1 MNKHHPQP
9 LLKAFLSWLLILAL
23 AAPAG
28 GAGTAAAAPS
38 GGQPDEPTAAQTVY
52 GLAEPSAFQTFI
64 TADGDRLMDGD
75 QEFRFASLNYPGA
88 LGDPEF
94 AQDDALR
101 SIRAMGGKVTRSYVP
116 SVLRYDGANA
126 DSAFILGPD
135 ADGVMQFSEEG
146 FRKMDRML
154 ALANRTGVRV
164 IVPFV
169 DQWQWV
175 GGIESFVNFVYPG
188 TITGDAATDP
198 DGWKFYTDEKV
209 IGLFKQTV
217 AYMLNRTNTIT
228 GVKYKDDM
236 AVLAWETGNELG
248 GYNQD
253 KFPQAWTTE
262 IARYIKEELQPQQLL
277 LDGRFAIDS
286 GSLTDPNI
294 DVVGNHFYTG
304 NFIDKVNG
312 DRAASKGK
320 KPYIL
325 GEFGLYTDQEPVDAL
340 FDAALQNGT
349 SGALIWSLRPHK
361 EDGGFYWHDENP
373 GNWASYHWP
382 GFSAGDYYGE
392 TGIIRTVYKYA
403 HYMDKLD
410 AAKTTAVPPIP
421 APDGAP
427 RLLPIASVADI
438 RWQGSVGAAGY
449 EVQRSEDGQDWVTV
463 GDGVS
468 DGGRAGTKAF
478 HDERAITGKSYEY
491 RVRGVNES
499 GESAW
504 SNVVRVEAARHLVAD
519 EMSLL
524 QSPLEARSTY
534 AFDHTS
540 NVTNA
545 ADSWNELGI
554 GFKAQVGTE
563 SGGTV
568 TYASPVA
575 LKRAAAKV
583 EGAGSVRWFASSEP
597 YAGYVEVEA
606 DAKDGWSTAGSLPAD
621 TRFVKLLLEGGARV
635 KVDRVELEYDYDGTG
650 WQPLPERSRKG
661 FVVDREFTELP
672 ASKPDELELRDGRQ
686 QTGGQAVLA
695 NAGAAEAELVY
706 SVPAD
711 LSSYRFVAYAPEGS
725 AGLRLEASIDGISY
739 RPLQP
744 ALAKEATAEG
754 WSKLAYSSFDL
765 PASTRYVRAAFP
777 DGADGVGLARV
788 ELGYGSSLVPLTEAP
803 PANVMEDGEY
813 DFGRDDS
820 IAARYERDGNGDGIS
835 ISLDG
840 QVRFKGSYGVR
851 LGYELG
857 SAGYAGLSRPLGGA
871 DLDGFDAL
879 HAWVKPDGSGNK
891 LSFQLTA
898 GDGRVWEA
906 PVALSGTAARVVE
919 IKLAD
924 FVQPQWNKDTAGEGT
939 MDLSSVQRFALI
951 VSGSESVAASSGSIV
966 VDDVKLANA
975 SKLDSFEGYGGYNA
989 LVQKAFARNAGGG
1002 LLDVS
1007 LDASRKSEGGYG
1019 LRMDY
1024 DFSGPGYAGG
1034 SFTPDY
1040 LRLSGYDGFSFWL
1053 QPDGA
1058 GNELAIQFSDEDGKF
1073 WETKM
1078 VMRGSDSRLVQVPF
1092 EAFRHPGW
1100 YGGSPDARPDSSRLI
1115 QTFSLYLGG
1124 TPDSRSSAGT
1134 IYIDDIQGASFAA
1147 ELEQA
1152 QVTIDK
1158 SAAEVRTLPA
1168 TLRGTASGVKDVRLS
1183 IGKDRFHAPVG
1194 ADGRW
1199 SYATSRIANGDKEVV
1214 AAAERFD
1221 GTAVATDR
1229 LVLKVDVPGNTYDDG
1244 AEPVVKNL
1252 LLNPGFEEAVDE
1264 AAWPV
1269 LPKHW
1274 SSKDAAGA
1282 DVAGGIVKLE
1292 GGART
1297 DKYSLV
1303 HWNDTAYEV
1312 TTSQEVSG
1320 LEPGV
1325 YEVRAWTKS
1334 KGGQQAAE
1342 VIAAGDGGAVKSAAI
1357 PKGEASWA
1365 SVRLSGL
1372 EVREGKLTVAI
1383 HSKDLG
1389 GNWIKV
1395 DDLTLVRTGELE
1407 GGGAT
1412 PTPQPSGE
1420 PTSTPSPSE
1429 EPTSMPSPS
1438 GDPTPSP
1445 SGEPTSTPSPSGEP
1459 TSTPSPSG
1467 EPTPKPSGEPT
1478 STPKPSGEPTSTP
1491 RPSGEPTPTPKPSGE
1506 PTSTPSP
1513 SGEPTPSPMPT
1524 PSPTPKPSEEP
1535 TPTPSPSGEPTSTPS
1550 ASPSVAPQPT
1560 DGPTASPTTSPIPAF
1575 RDLDRAPWARDAI
1588 AELTAKGILRGTE
1601 PGVFEPGKPV
1611 TRAEFITM
1619 LHRVFGLAAAGTGSK
1634 FRDVKAD
1641 SWYVE
1646 AVAAAAELGLVSG
1659 SGGGRFEPGRD
1670 ITREEMAVLAARYLR
1685 HAGASPASD
1694 AAALS
1699 AFRDAGQAASYAR
1712 EALAELVSAGVM
1724 NGTGANKLQ
1733 PKGPATRA
1741 QAAVILQRLLKLLP

>member
-1 MNKHHPQP
+1 MSFMNKHHPQSIM
-9 LLKAFLSWLLILAL
+9 KAFLCWLLILAL

-28 GAGTAAAAPS
+28 GIGSAAAAAPA
-38 GGQPDEPTAAQTVY
+38 GQPDEPTAAEAVY
-52 GLAEPSAFQTFI
+52 GLAEPSAFQTYI
-64 TADGDRLMDGD
+64 TVDGDRLMDGE

-101 SIRAMGGKVTRSYVP
+101 TISAMGGKVTRSYVP
-116 SVLRYDGANA
+116 SVLRYDGSNA
-126 DSAFILGPD
+126 GSAFILGPD

-209 IGLFKQTV
+209 IDLFKQTV

-228 GVKYKDDM
+228 GVKYKDDK
-236 AVLAWETGNELG
+236 AILAWETGNELG

-262 IARYIKEELQPQQLL
+262 IARYIKEELQPKQLL
-277 LDGRFAIDS
+277 LDGRFAIHPD
-286 GSLTDPNI
+286 SLTDPNI

-312 DRAASKGK
+312 DRAVSKGK

-325 GEFGLYTDQEPVDAL
+325 GEFGLYTDKEPVDAL

-410 AAKTTAVPPIP
+410 AAKATAVPPIP

-427 RLLPIASVADI
+427 KLLPIESVADI
-438 RWQGSVGAAGY
+438 RWQGSVGASGY
-449 EVQRSEDGQDWVTV
+449 EVQRSEDGETWETV
-463 GDGVS
+463 VESFS

-478 HDERAITGKSYEY
+478 HDERAITGVSYQY

-499 GESAW
+499 GQSAW
-504 SNVVRVEAARHLVAD
+504 SNVVAVEAARHLIAD

-524 QSPLEARSTY
+524 QSPLETRSTY

-554 GFKAQVGTE
+554 GFKAHVGSE
-563 SGGTV
+563 SGGTI

-583 EGAGSVRWFASSEP
+583 EGSGQVRWFASSEP
-597 YAGYVEVEA
+597 YAGYAEVAA
-606 DAKDGWSTAGSLPAD
+606 DVQDGWSTAGSLPAD

-650 WQPLPERSRKG
+650 WQAVPERSRKG
-661 FVVDREFTELP
+661 FVVDREFAELP
-672 ASKPDELELRDGRQ
+672 ASKSDALERRDGSEA
-686 QTGGQAVLA
+686 TGGQAVLA
-695 NAGAAEAELVY
+695 NAGSAEASLVY

-725 AGLRLEASIDGISY
+725 AGLKLEASIDGIAY
-739 RPLQP
+739 VPLQP
-744 ALAKEATAEG
+744 ALTKEAAAEG

-765 PASTRYVRAAFP
+765 PASVRYVRALFP
-777 DGADGVGLARV
+777 DGADGIGLARV

-820 IAARYERDGNGDGIS
+820 IAARYERNENGDGIS
-835 ISLDG
+835 IALDG
-840 QVRFKGSYGVR
+840 ESRFKGSYGVR

-871 DLDGFDAL
+871 DLSGFDAL

-924 FVQPQWNKDTAGEGT
+924 FVQPEWSKDAAGEGA

-951 VSGSESVAASSGSIV
+951 VSGGESASASSGSIAI
-966 VDDVKLANA
+966 DEVKLANA
-975 SKLDSFEGYGGYNA
+975 SKLDNFEGYGGYNA

-1034 SFTPDY
+1034 SFSPDY

-1078 VMRGSDSRLVQVPF
+1078 IMRGSDPRLVQVPF
-1092 EAFRHPGW
+1092 DAFRHPGW
-1100 YGGSPDARPDSSRLI
+1100 YGGSADARPDSSRLI
-1115 QTFSLYLGG
+1115 KTFSLYLGG
-1124 TPDSRSSAGT
+1124 SPDSRSSAGT
-1134 IYIDDIQGASFAA
+1134 IYIDDIQGANFLE
-1147 ELEQA
+1147 ELEGA
-1152 QVTIDK
+1152 QVAIDK
-1158 SAAEVRTLPA
+1158 SASEVKTLPT
-1168 TLRGTASGVKDVRLS
+1168 TLRGTASGVKDVLLS

-1199 SYATSRIANGDKEVV
+1199 SYSTSRIANGEKEVV
-1214 AAAERFD
+1214 AVAERFD
-1221 GTAVATDR
+1221 GTAAATDK

-1282 DVAGGIVKLE
+1282 DVTGGIVKLE

-1297 DKYSLV
+1297 DKFSLV

-1312 TTSQEVSG
+1312 TTSQEVAG

-1334 KGGQQAAE
+1334 KGGQLAAE
-1342 VIAAGDGGAVKSAAI
+1342 VIAVGDGGAAKAAAI

-1395 DDLTLVRTGELE
+1395 DDLTLVKTSVLE
-1407 GGGAT
+1407 GGG
-1412 PTPQPSGE
+1412 S
-1420 PTSTPSPSE
+1420 
-1429 EPTSMPSPS
+1429 
-1438 GDPTPSP
+1438 
-1445 SGEPTSTPSPSGEP
+1445 
-1459 TSTPSPSG
+1459 
-1467 EPTPKPSGEPT
+1467 EPTPKPSENPT
-1478 STPKPSGEPTSTP
+1478 PKPKPSGDPTS
-1491 RPSGEPTPTPKPSGE
+1491 
-1506 PTSTPSP
+1506 
-1513 SGEPTPSPMPT
+1513 
-1524 PSPTPKPSEEP
+1524 TPKPSEEP
-1535 TPTPSPSGEPTSTPS
+1535 TPTPAPSEEPTPTPGGGETPSPTSTPTPSVTPS

-1560 DGPTASPTTSPIPAF
+1560 AGPTASPSPTSSPMPAF
-1575 RDLDRAPWARDAI
+1575 RDLDVAPWARDAI
-1588 AELTAKGILRGTE
+1588 AELTAKGILRGTA

-1619 LHRVFGLAAAGTGSK
+1619 LHRVFGLASTGTDSG
-1634 FRDVKAD
+1634 FGDVKAD
-1641 SWYVE
+1641 AWYAE

-1659 SGGGRFEPGRD
+1659 TGGGRFEPGRE

-1685 HAGASPASD
+1685 HAGVSPAGD
-1694 AAALS
+1694 ASALS
-1699 AFRDAGQAASYAR
+1699 GFRDAGRAAAYAR
-1712 EALAELVSAGVM
+1712 GALAELVAAGIM
-1724 NGTGANKLQ
+1724 NGTGADTLQ
-1733 PKGPATRA
+1733 PKGQATRA